1 MTVTDPGSGYLTT
14 VPVTFVG
21 GNGTGAQASTVM
33 NNHMVREFAVRIKF
47 DRYQYA
53 TTIHEWQA
61 GYSYATGAQVRW
73 LNRVWSA
80 DASGSS
86 TTFDPNQWSLVNA
99 GTLSG
104 VDRTMGYYTPTP
116 NMPGLSLPL
125 LINGVSYPG
134 VQVMG
139 LNYSAGQDT
148 AQLDT
153 VYSSSYV
160 EPYLGLKPTDINVAG
175 GAYIDGYSSH
185 APEELI
191 PGIEFDTL
199 DFRVYTTGG
208 PTNGADF
215 RIFQDLRGL
224 QLAYTIT
231 AGTTTTVT
239 QAVTANADVI
249 HVANA
254 GALFVPDFNT
264 NQWGV
269 VTINAERIMYR
280 SIDTVANTISNLIR
294 GTAGTAVTAH
304 SNGSTVYNMS
314 SNNLFGKQY
323 QNYTVEDTTVANGV
337 ATVFNAPSI
346 TLSTST
352 TTWVLTN
359 TYALGNIVKNSGNFY
374 RAKQAVPANTPIANT
389 QYWQPLSTAVEVY
402 VGGQR
407 ISSDLYTITAESP
420 VQVTFDTAPA
430 AGSNVTVLVRRGTW
444 VDY

>member
-1 MTVTDPGSGYLTT
+1 MTAAMA
-14 VPVTFVG
+14 
-21 GNGTGAQASTVM
+21 GA
-33 NNHMVREFAVRIKF
+33 
-47 DRYQYA
+47 A
-53 TTIHEWQA
+53 TTTNPA
-61 GYSYATGAQVRW
+61 FVTAYSDDTGTSFVEGSSDGA
-73 LNRVWSA
+73 L
-80 DASGSS
+80 SGSS
-86 TTFDPNQWSLVNA
+86 QVTLVA
-99 GTLSG
+99 APAAST
-104 VDRTMGYYTPTP
+104 RR
-116 NMPGLSLPL
+116 
-125 LINGVSYPG
+125 LIK
-134 VQVMG
+134 
-139 LNYSAGQDT
+139 T
-148 AQLDT
+148 
-153 VYSSSYV
+153 
-160 EPYLGLKPTDINVAG
+160 I
-175 GAYIDGYSSH
+175 YI
-185 APEELI
+185 
-191 PGIEFDTL
+191 
-199 DFRVYTTGG
+199 
-208 PTNGADF
+208 
-215 RIFQDLRGL
+215 
-224 QLAYTIT
+224 
-231 AGTTTTVT
+231 
-239 QAVTANADVI
+239 AN
-249 HVANA
+249 
-254 GALFVPDFNT
+254 T
-264 NQWGV
+264 
-269 VTINAERIMYR
+269 
-280 SIDTVANTISNLIR
+280 DTVANTISNLIR